1 MYIFSFRSFI
11 QRAPPRPK
19 SFHASSSSSAE
30 ASSIASHIASVTT
43 RARSHRDASIFR
55 VHSFARSR
63 RRAAVRRTVSVIRV
77 IHGRLHLRA
86 QLHLCDASRRRNAS
100 SSVRVRAFDAVI
112 ARPTARLSSNHRIK
126 ITSNP
131 SRDSSVTNEIERAHR
146 RRAIARS
153 PTPRPRRRR
162 RANRRARPSRP
173 WPSTSADERTRATRE
188 RTTTTHPH
196 IHDTRIPSTN
206 TYPDSNTHTS
216 TTTHQMSEQLPR

>member
-1 MYIFSFRSFI
+1 MYIFSFRFI
-11 QRAPPRPK
+11 HSARASQAQILPRV
-19 SFHASSSSSAE
+19 FVLLRGGVIYR
-30 ASSIASHIASVTT
+30 IAHRVSHHT

-112 ARPTARLSSNHRIK
+112 ARPTARLSSNQSESKTHRIHRV
-126 ITSNP
+126 
-131 SRDSSVTNEIERAHR
+131 RDSSVTNEIERAHR

-173 WPSTSADERTRATRE
+173 WPSTSADERPPPTHIHVY
-188 RTTTTHPH
+188 TTHS
-196 IHDTRIPSTN
+196 IPSTN
-206 TYPDSNTHTS
+206 TYPDSTTHTS
-216 TTTHQMSEQLPR
+216 TTTHQMSE

>member
-86 QLHLCDASRRRNAS
+86 QLHLCDASRRHDAS

-112 ARPTARLSSNHRIK
+112 ARPTARLSSNRIK

-173 WPSTSADERTRATRE
+173 WPSTSADERTHE
-188 RTTTTHPH
+188 RTTTTHPR
-196 IHDTRIPSTN
+196 IHDTQYPINEHIP
-206 TYPDSNTHTS
+206 
-216 TTTHQMSEQLPR
+216 

>member
-1 MYIFSFRSFI
+1 MYIFSFRFI
-11 QRAPPRPK
+11 HSARASQAQILPRV
-19 SFHASSSSSAE
+19 FVLLRGGVIYR
-30 ASSIASHIASVTT
+30 IAHRVSHHT

-86 QLHLCDASRRRNAS
+86 QLHLCDASRRHDAS

-112 ARPTARLSSNHRIK
+112 ARPTARLSSNRIK

-173 WPSTSADERTRATRE
+173 WPSTSADERPPPTHIHVY
-188 RTTTTHPH
+188 TTHS
-196 IHDTRIPSTN
+196 IPSTN
-206 TYPDSNTHTS
+206 TYPDSTTHTS
-216 TTTHQMSEQLPR
+216 TTTHQMSE